1 MTSDSFGN
9 TFTGDGAKRVASAG
23 VPVQL
28 NASARG
34 IRAVDI
40 TAATSNTGLVVI
52 GATTAIAAAASR
64 RGTPLGPGDT
74 WSQTLQDLTAIWVDA
89 EVSGDGVTFSFIG

>member
-1 MTSDSFGN
+1 MPDSFGN

-28 NASARG
+28 SASARG
-34 IRAVDI
+34 IRKIDV
-40 TAATSNTGLVVI
+40 TAATANTGVVVI
-52 GATTAIAAAASR
+52 GATTAIAAGASR

-74 WSQTLQDLTAIWVDA
+74 WSQDFQDLTAIWIDA
-89 EVSGDGVTFSFIG
+89 ENSGDGVTFSFIG